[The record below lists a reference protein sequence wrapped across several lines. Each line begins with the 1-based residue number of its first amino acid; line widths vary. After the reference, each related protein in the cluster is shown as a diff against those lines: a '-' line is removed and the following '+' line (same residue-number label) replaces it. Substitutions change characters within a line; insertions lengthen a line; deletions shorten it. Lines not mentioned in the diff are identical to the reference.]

1 MNNPQNT
8 EAAELI
14 AQIQGLVQFGSR
26 RLTAAFQSVPDDKLA
41 WSPAPSG
48 RNTLQ
53 IIAHVCAVSERLAGA
68 FRGEQAEPTHREEAI
83 TSRDQAAQ
91 WLETSTQDVLAS
103 LGTLT
108 PARIASDMPTPFG
121 TMPMRRMMLIS
132 GIHLFGHAGQIDYLQ
147 TLWGDPEMH
156 F

>member
-1 MNNPQNT
+1 MNHPKNT

-48 RNTLQ
+48 RNSLQ
-53 IIAHVCAVSERLAGA
+53 IVAHVCAVSERLAGV
-68 FRGEQAEPTHREEAI
+68 FRGEQAELTHREEEI
-83 TSRDQAAQ
+83 TERNPAAQ
-91 WLETSTQDVLAS
+91 WLETSAQNLLAG
-103 LGTLT
+103 LGALT
-108 PARIASDMPTPFG
+108 PERIAADVPTPFG
-121 TMPMRRMMLIS
+121 TMPMRRVMLMA
-132 GIHLFGHAGQIDYLQ
+132 GVHLFGHASQIDYLQ
-147 TLWGDPEMH
+147 TLWGDGEMH